1 MTILAMHYQAFIYV
15 SLRDF
20 KCIHI
25 LNFFKQYKISSSKE
39 VKNSRLK
46 KIMREL
52 KNIEDAM
59 EQINKIEKSETNII
73 IESTKRELNA
83 IGKEKKN

>member
-1 MTILAMHYQAFIYV
+1 
-15 SLRDF
+15 
-20 KCIHI
+20 
-25 LNFFKQYKISSSKE
+25 
-39 VKNSRLK
+39 
-46 KIMREL
+46 MREL

-59 EQINKIEKSETNII
+59 EQINKIGKSETNII